1 MRILVIEDDPVLGE
15 VIEEYLAQ
23 YYDVVRTFD
32 TQEAYE
38 RIEADRFDLIVSD
51 INLPGENGIDFVK
64 TIRTYDD
71 TTPVIVVTAYDD
83 TEHLKRSFEAG
94 AHDYLKKPFDLE
106 ELRLRI
112 EKSKT
117 LFRIEQTHTVRLDE
131 TRTYHPDKKIV
142 VCNATT
148 YALKPKEAKILE
160 YFLAHPH
167 RIVSGDELIRNVW
180 GYEATPTDA
189 TLRSYIRTLRQI
201 VGHDKIT
208 TQRGLG
214 YRYE

>member
-1 MRILVIEDDPVLGE
+1 MRILLIEDDPVLGE

-23 YYDVVRTFD
+23 FYTVDRVFD
-32 TQEAYE
+32 TTEAYAH
-38 RIEADRFDLIVSD
+38 IESGTYDLIISD
-51 INLPGENGIDFVK
+51 INLPGKNGIDFIVSL
-64 TIRTYDD
+64 RDFDD

-83 TEHLKRSFEAG
+83 TVHLKRSFDAG
-94 AHDYLKKPFDLE
+94 AHDYIKKPFDLE

-117 LFRIEQTHTVRLDE
+117 LFRIEQTTAIRLDDS
-131 TRTYHPDKKIV
+131 RIYHPDKKV
-142 VCNATT
+142 VMVENTPHP
-148 YALKPKEAKILE
+148 LKPKEAKILD

-167 RIVSGDELIRNVW
+167 RIVSNDELVRNVW
-180 GYEATPTDA
+180 GYEESPTDA

-201 VGHDKIT
+201 VGHDRIT